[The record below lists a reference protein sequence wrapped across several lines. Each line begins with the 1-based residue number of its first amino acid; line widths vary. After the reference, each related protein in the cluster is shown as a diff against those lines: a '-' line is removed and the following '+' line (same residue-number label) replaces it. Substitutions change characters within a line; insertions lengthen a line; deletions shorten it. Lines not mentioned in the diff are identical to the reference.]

1 MTGCFE
7 PQQRRALILVISMSH
22 WPNFP
27 SRFLTSDCEINTE
40 LVNKVTALQP
50 LCQLCKAKSKV
61 VKADLKGQFLS
72 VPETSVDVAHY

>member
-50 LCQLCKAKSKV
+50 LCQLCKVQSCQSGFERAI
-61 VKADLKGQFLS
+61 LS